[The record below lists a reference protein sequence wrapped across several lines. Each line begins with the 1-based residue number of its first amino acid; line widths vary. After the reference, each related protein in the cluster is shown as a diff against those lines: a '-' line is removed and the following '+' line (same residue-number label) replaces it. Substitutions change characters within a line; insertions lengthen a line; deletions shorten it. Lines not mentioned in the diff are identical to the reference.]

1 MGILRDYYCDTHG
14 IFEAWEPK
22 CPMKLCKGEIS
33 IVHLK
38 PVGLKSDKTKRTD
51 KTVQQLAIDYG
62 MTDIK
67 TTREGEHQTGYL
79 KRNNQLTDKEF
90 AQATEAMQAAQPKE
104 PRPGDQVIWG
114 GGGSIN
120 MKSVMSGQFKPVRDE
135 AVSINPKSAGN
146 LTGPKAA
153 SYIPDHENLQIK

>member
-90 AQATEAMQAAQPKE
+90 AQATEAIQAAQPKE

-135 AVSINPKSAGN
+135 TVGVNPKSAGN

-153 SYIPDHENLQIK
+153 SYIADHENLQIK